1 MKRCRLG
8 IRTRLSGL
16 LVLIMTIL
24 IHLEVVVEL
33 LMKRMVEGI
42 SISLILS
49 NVTNFL
55 LANLL
60 IILLDFSF
68 DLYLSH
74 DFSLGSFGLSGST
87 RLGDLGWSCVG
98 TGAGGGILLGT
109 AFGWCGS
116 WRVGSIFL
124 VADGLLDL
132 TEADFGAVGIGVTST
147 SGNQVPVDLQT
158 LLEDEVV
165 NTI

>member
-1 MKRCRLG
+1 MQTWDSDETKWPPRPHNDHFDTSGSCCRAA
-8 IRTRLSGL
+8 
-16 LVLIMTIL
+16 
-24 IHLEVVVEL
+24 HEV
-33 LMKRMVEGI
+33 VEGI

-87 RLGDLGWSCVG
+87 RLGDLGGSCVG

-109 AFGWCGS
+109 AFG
-116 WRVGSIFL
+116 
-124 VADGLLDL
+124 
-132 TEADFGAVGIGVTST
+132 
-147 SGNQVPVDLQT
+147 
-158 LLEDEVV
+158 
-165 NTI
+165 